1 MEFDHYAEV
10 TNSIAK
16 VVVAEAKGKVELL

>member
-10 TNSIAK
+10 TNAIAK

>member
-16 VVVAEAKGKVELL
+16 EVVAEAKGKVELL